1 MAKKSPQGSD
11 LELAAA
17 VAEEMRAERLDS
29 MRGPDSPEGLELGRA
44 IGANVAH
51 HRRERGLALELV
63 AKRSGIRV
71 ELLELLEAGDAVPS
85 LRAVWH
91 LATALEVP
99 FGALLENTSLADT
112 PDSPFRVQAAND
124 GRIIANATDEFR
136 SRVLFQEG
144 DARAPEVYELTL
156 APGCLEP
163 AAAHA
168 AETFEH
174 IVVVRGVLIVRAGDN
189 EACLGAGDSIFFLA
203 DTPHSYENPGDTP
216 AVAHLVMRYAEH

>member
-17 VAEEMRAERLDS
+17 VTEEMRAERLDS

-99 FGALLENTSLADT
+99 FGTLLENTSLADT
-112 PDSPFRVQAAND
+112 PESPFRVQAAED
-124 GRIIANATDEFR
+124 GRIIANAADEFR

-144 DARAPEVYELTL
+144 DPRAPEVYELTL
-156 APGCLEP
+156 TPGCLEP

-168 AETFEH
+168 PDTFEH

-189 EACLGAGDSIFFLA
+189 EACLGAGDSIFFRA
-203 DTPHSYENPGDTP
+203 DTPHSYENPGDTA
-216 AVAHLVMRYAEH
+216 AVAHLVMRYAER